1 MKVSRRSRILLRLQ
15 GLTFSLLFGASI
27 GLLAWLSTQYVYQ
40 SDWTAGARNTVSA
53 DTRELLAELDQP
65 VRITA
70 FVRDEALLRRQIQ
83 DLVGSYQRFKDDIT
97 LEFINPDTAP
107 EQVRALGISSGGE
120 LRVSYRGRSENI
132 QTLSEQTLSNSLL
145 RLSRQEE
152 RWIAFLTGH
161 GEREPLG
168 ETNHGL
174 GIFGAELERKGLN
187 IQTVNLS
194 EANIP
199 TNTSLLVIAG
209 PRVDLLPGEVSA
221 LLNYVEQGGNL
232 LWLAEPGDLHGLEP
246 LAEQL
251 GIDFL
256 PGKVVDAGSQLFGVD
271 NPTFVVIT
279 AYPQHEIT
287 GEMATVTVF
296 PEVAALALRDNSAWT
311 QLPLLTTLPRS
322 WTELG
327 EIAGEI
333 SFDAD
338 TDEHAGPLDIGVV
351 LTRKR
356 PAGEDLEA
364 MDEPAEQRVVV
375 IGDGDFLSNTY
386 LGNGGNLGL
395 GLNMVHW
402 LSHDDAFIDIQ
413 VQGAPDTTLELG
425 RTAQAV
431 IGIGLL
437 FGLPVLLLVSGL
449 LVWLRRRRR

>member
-15 GLTFSLLFGASI
+15 GLTFSLLFAASI

-40 SDWTAGARNTVSA
+40 ADWTAGARNTVSA

-70 FVRDEALLRRQIQ
+70 FVRDEAQLRRQIQ

-97 LEFINPDTAP
+97 LEFINPDTVP
-107 EQVRALGISSGGE
+107 EQVRELGISSGGE

-132 QTLSEQTLSNSLL
+132 QTLSEHTLSNSLL
-145 RLSRQEE
+145 RLSRQEQ

-187 IQTVNLS
+187 VQKVNLT
-194 EANIP
+194 ETGIP
-199 TNTSLLVIAG
+199 TNISLLVVAG
-209 PRVDLLPGEVSA
+209 PRVNLLPGEVSA
-221 LLNYVEQGGNL
+221 LLDYVQQGGNL

-246 LAEQL
+246 LAELL

-256 PGKVVDAGSQLFGVD
+256 PGRVVDAGSQLFGVD

-287 GEMATVTVF
+287 GNMATVTVF
-296 PEVAALALRDNSAWT
+296 PEVAALGLRDSGAWT

-327 EIAGEI
+327 ELAGEI

-338 TDEHAGPLDIGVV
+338 TDERAGPLDIGVV
-351 LTRKR
+351 LTRKL
-356 PAGEDLEA
+356 PASEA
-364 MDEPAEQRVVV
+364 MEAAVEPTEQRVIV

-402 LSHDDAFIDIQ
+402 LSHDDALIDIQ
-413 VQGAPDTTLELG
+413 VQAAPDTTLELG

-437 FGLPVLLLVSGL
+437 FGMPLLLLVSGL

>member
-40 SDWTAGARNTVSA
+40 ADWTAGARNTVSA

-70 FVRDEALLRRQIQ
+70 YVRDEAQLRRQIQ
-83 DLVGSYQRFKDDIT
+83 DLVGSYQRFKDDIM

-120 LRVSYRGRSENI
+120 LRVSYHGHSENI
-132 QTLSEQTLSNSLL
+132 QTLSEKSLSNSLL

-168 ETNHGL
+168 EANHGL
-174 GIFGAELERKGLN
+174 GIFGGELERKGLN
-187 IQTVNLS
+187 VQTVNLTD
-194 EANIP
+194 ATIP

-209 PRVDLLPGEVSA
+209 PRVNLLPGEVSA

-246 LAEQL
+246 LAERL

-279 AYPQHEIT
+279 AYPQHDIT

-296 PEVAALALRDNSAWT
+296 PEVAALELRDNGAWT

-327 EIAGEI
+327 ELAGEI

-338 TDEHAGPLDIGVV
+338 TDERAGPLDIGVL
-351 LTRKR
+351 LTRKH
-356 PAGEDLEA
+356 PASEDMEA
-364 MDEPAEQRVVV
+364 ADEPPEQRVVV

-431 IGIGLL
+431 IGLGLL
-437 FGLPVLLLVSGL
+437 FGLPVLLLVCGL

>member
-40 SDWTAGARNTVSA
+40 ADWTAGARNTVSA
-53 DTRELLAELDQP
+53 DTRALLAELDQP

-70 FVRDEALLRRQIQ
+70 FVRDEAQLRRQIQ

-97 LEFINPDTAP
+97 LEFINPDTVP
-107 EQVRALGISSGGE
+107 EQVRELGISSGGE

-132 QTLSEQTLSNSLL
+132 QTLSEHTLSNSLL
-145 RLSRQEE
+145 RLSRQEQ

-187 IQTVNLS
+187 VQTINLTETS
-194 EANIP
+194 IP
-199 TNTSLLVIAG
+199 TNISLLVIAG
-209 PRVDLLPGEVSA
+209 PRVNLLPGEVSA
-221 LLNYVEQGGNL
+221 LLDYVEQGGNL

-246 LAEQL
+246 LAEVL
-251 GIDFL
+251 GIDLL
-256 PGKVVDAGSQLFGVD
+256 PGRVVDAGSQLFGVD

-287 GEMATVTVF
+287 GNMASVTVF
-296 PEVAALALRDNSAWT
+296 PEVAALALRDSGPWT

-327 EIAGEI
+327 ELAGEI

-338 TDEHAGPLDIGVV
+338 TDERAGPLDIGVL

-356 PAGEDLEA
+356 PASEDTETADEA
-364 MDEPAEQRVVV
+364 QEQRVVV

-395 GLNMVHW
+395 GVNMVHW

-413 VQGAPDTTLELG
+413 VQSAPDTTLELG

-437 FGLPVLLLVSGL
+437 FGLPLLLLACGL

>member
-15 GLTFSLLFGASI
+15 GLTFSLLFAASI

-40 SDWTAGARNTVSA
+40 ADWTAGARNTVSA
-53 DTRELLAELDQP
+53 GTRELLAELDQP

-70 FVRDEALLRRQIQ
+70 FVRDEAQLRRQIQ

-97 LEFINPDTAP
+97 LEFINPDTVP
-107 EQVRALGISSGGE
+107 EQVRELGISSGGE

-132 QTLSEQTLSNSLL
+132 QTLSEHTLSNSLL
-145 RLSRQEE
+145 RLSRQEQ

-187 IQTVNLS
+187 VQKVNLT
-194 EANIP
+194 ETGIP
-199 TNTSLLVIAG
+199 TNISLLVVAG
-209 PRVDLLPGEVSA
+209 PRVNLLPGEVSA
-221 LLNYVEQGGNL
+221 LLDYVRQGGNL

-246 LAEQL
+246 LAELL

-256 PGKVVDAGSQLFGVD
+256 PGRVVDAGSQLFGVD

-287 GEMATVTVF
+287 GNMATVTVF
-296 PEVAALALRDNSAWT
+296 PEVAALGLRDSGAWT
-311 QLPLLTTLPRS
+311 QVPLLTTLPRS

-327 EIAGEI
+327 ELAGEI

-338 TDEHAGPLDIGVV
+338 TDERAGPLDIGVV
-351 LTRKR
+351 LTRMR
-356 PAGEDLEA
+356 PASEA
-364 MDEPAEQRVVV
+364 MEAAAEPPEQRVIV

-413 VQGAPDTTLELG
+413 VQAAPDTTLELG

-437 FGLPVLLLVSGL
+437 FGLPLLLLVSGL

>member
-40 SDWTAGARNTVSA
+40 ADWTAGARNTVSA
-53 DTRELLAELDQP
+53 DTRALLAELDQP

-70 FVRDEALLRRQIQ
+70 FVRDEAQLRRQIQ

-97 LEFINPDTAP
+97 LEFINPDTVP
-107 EQVRALGISSGGE
+107 EQVRELGISSGGE

-132 QTLSEQTLSNSLL
+132 QTLSEHTLSNSLL
-145 RLSRQEE
+145 RLSRQEQ

-187 IQTVNLS
+187 VQTINLTETS
-194 EANIP
+194 IP
-199 TNTSLLVIAG
+199 TNISLLVIAG
-209 PRVDLLPGEVSA
+209 PRVNLLPGEVSA
-221 LLNYVEQGGNL
+221 LHDYVEQGGNL

-246 LAEQL
+246 LAEVL
-251 GIDFL
+251 GIDLL
-256 PGKVVDAGSQLFGVD
+256 PGRVVDAGSQLFGVD

-287 GEMATVTVF
+287 GNMASVTVF
-296 PEVAALALRDNSAWT
+296 PEVAALALRDSGPWT

-327 EIAGEI
+327 ELAGEI

-338 TDEHAGPLDIGVV
+338 TDERAGPLDIGVL

-356 PAGEDLEA
+356 PASEDTETADEA
-364 MDEPAEQRVVV
+364 QEQRVVV

-395 GLNMVHW
+395 GVNMVHW

-413 VQGAPDTTLELG
+413 VQSAPDTTLELG

-437 FGLPVLLLVSGL
+437 FGLPLLLLACGL

>member
-15 GLTFSLLFGASI
+15 GLTFSLLFSICI

-53 DTRELLAELDQP
+53 DTRKLLAELDQP
-65 VRITA
+65 VAITA
-70 FVRDEALLRRQIQ
+70 FVRDEGQLRRQIR

-107 EQVRALGISSGGE
+107 EQVRELGISSGGE

-161 GEREPLG
+161 GEREPSG

-174 GIFGAELERKGLN
+174 GIFGGELERKGLKV
-187 IQTVNLS
+187 QTVNLTQTD
-194 EANIP
+194 IP
-199 TNTSLLVIAG
+199 SNTSLLVIAG
-209 PRVDLLPGEVSA
+209 PRVNLLPGEVSA
-221 LLNYVEQGGNL
+221 LTSYVAQGGNL

-256 PGKVVDAGSQLFGVD
+256 PGQVVDAGSQMFGID
-271 NPTFVVIT
+271 NPTFVVIS
-279 AYPQHEIT
+279 AYPEHEIT
-287 GEMATVTVF
+287 GEMAAVTVF
-296 PEVAALALRDNSAWT
+296 PETAAIEMHDSGAWK

-338 TDEHAGPLDIGVV
+338 TDERAGPLDIGVA
-351 LTRKR
+351 LTRDH
-356 PAGEDLEA
+356 PAAEGMEA
-364 MDEPAEQRVVV
+364 AEHPPEQRVVV
-375 IGDGDFLSNTY
+375 VGDGDFLSNTY
-386 LGNGGNLGL
+386 LGNAGNLML

-402 LSHDDAFIDIQ
+402 LSHDDAFLDIR
-413 VQGAPDTTLELG
+413 VQGAPDTSLELG

-431 IGIGLL
+431 IGLGLL
-437 FGLPVLLLVSGL
+437 FGLPLLLLVCGL